1 MSVTICCKI
10 FDYCDI
16 NEGRASIDFSFG
28 IIFSYRSPGVDCVIV
43 SEFAEKGLGLSPFLV
58 LSSLI
63 SDHPLE
69 FGSKNGFIIKR
80 SNVQLVTAFLLS
92 FLVFVLDTAIEAR
105 APLDFLQGIRN
116 ALRNYDNYCNM
127 GPSGHSN

>member
-1 MSVTICCKI
+1 MSVTICSKI
-10 FDYCDI
+10 FDYYDI
-16 NEGRASIDFSFG
+16 NEVRANVDFSFG
-28 IIFSYRSPGVDCVIV
+28 MIFSYRSPGVDWVIV
-43 SEFAEKGLGLSPFLV
+43 SEFAEKGLGLSP

-116 ALRNYDNYCNM
+116 ALRNYDNYCNR
-127 GPSGHSN
+127 GLSGHSN